1 MNALAI
7 ADFSER
13 LPTEIEIANADQL
26 RQIVASSFDEEH
38 GATINVALDG
48 QPVTPVTLT
57 PALARTFLDV
67 LRLVSSGRGFRVIP
81 VEANLTT
88 QMAAD
93 ILNVSRPY
101 LIKLLDEKRIDYET
115 VGRHRR
121 IKASDLFRFKAER
134 DALRRSVLSDL
145 IASNA
150 KDDLY

>member
-13 LPTEIEIANADQL
+13 LPTEIEIANAERL
-26 RQIVASSFDEEH
+26 REIVASTFDEKD
-38 GATINVALDG
+38 GARIDVSFEG
-48 QPVTPVTLT
+48 KVQPVTLT
-57 PALARTFLDV
+57 PALAKTFLEV

-81 VEANLTT
+81 VEAELTT
-88 QMAAD
+88 QAAAD

-101 LIKLLDEKRIDYET
+101 LIKLLDEQRIPFQT

-121 IKASDLFRFKAER
+121 IKANDLFRFKAQR
-134 DALRRSVLSDL
+134 DGIRRKSLSEML
-145 IASNA
+145 AANA